1 MAITRSNIA
10 HRLLPIA
17 LLFAASVPYG
27 VCFSMNRFAT
37 EDGIPFLPYVFLYT
51 VTKRLSKTSELH
63 YFYYFEIYYH
73 FYVLLLPFIVFFGG
87 KIIWKG
93 RTY

>member
-51 VTKRLSKTSELH
+51 VFGTVVAG
-63 YFYYFEIYYH
+63 FD
-73 FYVLLLPFIVFFGG
+73 VLDQIVQGDRIRRIF
-87 KIIWKG
+87 
-93 RTY
+93 R